1 MRVVEFIKKHP
12 DFFTFLGL
20 CILFYFIFFHNIGTY
35 ALMDV
40 DETRYVAMSRD
51 MLNSHDFL
59 TLMLNG
65 EYFFEKPPLY
75 FWGECLS
82 FLTFGEVSEFS
93 ARFPVCL
100 YGACSAFLLYFVGKR
115 VVSRSYGVI
124 SALVLATSV
133 EFMILAK
140 FAILDILLAACV
152 GFSVY
157 FGFLTYF
164 CKEENKKHW
173 WWLFYIFAGL
183 AMLAKGVPGF
193 VIPFGTMFAASIITK
208 RFKEACKPQYLLV
221 GLFVFLSVVLPWHYV
236 MLQTHNPLFFQE
248 YILKHHI
255 MRFLGSEVLG
265 REQPWHFF
273 ILTILVGLLPWTASA
288 ISVLITK
295 IKDIKIDLFKNFNF
309 EKLSNP
315 QKYLVLNT
323 IGFLFTMLFFSAS
336 KTKLITYIMPVYFF
350 TSCLIGWFWYRFVE
364 DNEYEKPVKI
374 AFYLQNAV
382 FLIAGFSMAFL
393 NLLPLGED
401 VITLLMP
408 VKWLCAITLIA
419 CAGAGTIFAIKNKR
433 IGVFGSYVALMLVLS
448 AWGTPLFFN
457 IDFQFGQN
465 DLMEYAQLAR
475 EKQNNL
481 TAFGFGKRYSVLYY
495 YGGGRV
501 TFQNENDYNWLRN
514 FLSSSNSVVIV
525 KNKEIEEISKNV
537 NFITLKRG
545 KKYTLI
551 KGF

>member
-12 DFFTFLGL
+12 DFFTFAGL

-100 YGACSAFLLYFVGKR
+100 YGVCSAFLLYFVGKR
-115 VVSRSYGVI
+115 VISCSYGVI

-140 FAILDILLAACV
+140 FAILDILLATCI

-183 AMLAKGVPGF
+183 AVLAKGIPGF
-193 VIPFGTMFAASIITK
+193 AIPFGTMFVASIVTK

-221 GLFVFLSVVLPWHYV
+221 GLFVFLSIVLPWHYV

-248 YILKHHI
+248 YIMKHHV
-255 MRFLGSEVLG
+255 MRFLGSEDLG
-265 REQPWHFF
+265 REQPWYFF
-273 ILTILVGLLPWTASA
+273 ILTILVGLLPWTASG

-295 IKDIKIDLFKNFNF
+295 IKDIKIDLFKNFDF

-323 IGFLFTMLFFSAS
+323 IGFLVTMLFFSVS

-350 TSCLIGWFWYRFVE
+350 TSSLIGWFWYQFVKN
-364 DNEYEKPVKI
+364 NEYEKPVKI
-374 AFYLQNAV
+374 AFYLQNTF
-382 FLIAGFSMAFL
+382 FLIAGLAMTFL
-393 NLLPLGED
+393 NFLPLGED

-408 VKWLCAITLIA
+408 IKWLCAISLIA
-419 CAGAGTIFAIKNKR
+419 CAGTGIIFAIKNKR
-433 IGVFGSYVALMLVLS
+433 IGILGSYVALMLVLS
-448 AWGTPLFFN
+448 AWGNPLFFN

-475 EKQNNL
+475 ENQNNL
-481 TAFGFGKRYSVLYY
+481 AAFGFGKRYSVLYY

-501 TFQNENDYNWLRN
+501 TFQDENDYNWLRN

-525 KNKEIEEISKNV
+525 RNKEVDEIGRNV
-537 NFITLKRG
+537 NFTTIKQG
-545 KKYTLI
+545 KKYSLI